1 MTNILEYQ
9 KSRNQKMQK
18 KEMSEAEKLF
28 LDNIGHIEKIKT
40 TKWYKMIRNYWVNE
54 WNSSLKLLSWID
66 INDTA
71 NLAKLKAKLELAT
84 TFISYLDAH
93 EKGLT

>member
-40 TKWYKMIRNYWVNE
+40 TK
-54 WNSSLKLLSWID
+54 
-66 INDTA
+66 
-71 NLAKLKAKLELAT
+71 
-84 TFISYLDAH
+84 
-93 EKGLT
+93 